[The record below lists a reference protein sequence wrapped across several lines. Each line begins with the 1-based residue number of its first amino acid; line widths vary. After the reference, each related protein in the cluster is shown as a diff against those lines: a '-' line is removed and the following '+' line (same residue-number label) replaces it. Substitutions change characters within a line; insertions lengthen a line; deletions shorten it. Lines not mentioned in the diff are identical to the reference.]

1 MYTTRV
7 VLSFDDGR
15 RDNFRVAME
24 ELVKRKLPATFN
36 ITSGYIEKTIEL
48 DELCPNEPMTVE
60 EVVELSK
67 NSNFEIA
74 GHGYAHLNTIE
85 DWEKGIHVLKKWLG
99 NEYFSEGYGVASP
112 HSVVTNAW
120 ITNSFENREES
131 NIKYIRTG
139 LKNQFTLMQRGI
151 SKVARLTGD
160 CKLMYAPIKESLK
173 HIPENSLLCYSVPIL
188 NPHSYKQVEYIID
201 KTIQKNGDI
210 ILMLHSILKNG
221 EEFYDDLYSWDYDK
235 FVKLCDYLYRQQKR
249 GLLKVETNLNIV

>member
-1 MYTTRV
+1 
-7 VLSFDDGR
+7 
-15 RDNFRVAME
+15 
-24 ELVKRKLPATFN
+24 
-36 ITSGYIEKTIEL
+36 
-48 DELCPNEPMTVE
+48 
-60 EVVELSK
+60 
-67 NSNFEIA
+67 
-74 GHGYAHLNTIE
+74 
-85 DWEKGIHVLKKWLG
+85 
-99 NEYFSEGYGVASP
+99 
-112 HSVVTNAW
+112 
-120 ITNSFENREES
+120 
-131 NIKYIRTG
+131 
-139 LKNQFTLMQRGI
+139 MQRGI